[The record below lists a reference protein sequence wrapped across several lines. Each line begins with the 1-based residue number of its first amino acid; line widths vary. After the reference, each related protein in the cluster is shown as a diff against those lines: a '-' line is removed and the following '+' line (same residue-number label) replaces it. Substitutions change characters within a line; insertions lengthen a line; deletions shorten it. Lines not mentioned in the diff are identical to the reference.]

1 MAIVQEFREFAV
13 KGNVVDL
20 AVAVVVGGAFGRI
33 VTSLVNDVVMPPIGY
48 LTRGIDF
55 SQLYVNLSGGAYDSL
70 AAATEAGAATINYG
84 AFITTIINFLIVAWA
99 LFLVVRS
106 LNRLKRKQ
114 EEAVTAPPVPAAPV
128 EPTADVKLLA
138 EIRDL
143 LKEGRS

>member
-1 MAIVQEFREFAV
+1 MAIIQEFREFAV

-33 VTSLVNDVVMPPIGY
+33 VTSLVNDIVMPPIGY
-48 LTRGIDF
+48 LARGIDF
-55 SQLYVNLSGGAYDSL
+55 SQLYINLSGGTYESL
-70 AAATEAGAATINYG
+70 AEATEAGAATINYG

-99 LFLVVRS
+99 LFVVVRV

-114 EEAVTAPPVPAAPV
+114 EEEAAVPEAPAEAP
-128 EPTADVKLLA
+128 ADVKLLT

-143 LKEGRS
+143 LKEGRP

>member
-1 MAIVQEFREFAV
+1 MAIIQEFREFAV

-55 SQLYVNLSGGAYDSL
+55 SQLYVNLSGGSYDSL

-106 LNRLKRKQ
+106 LNRLKRRQ
-114 EEAVTAPPVPAAPV
+114 EDAVTAAPVPAAPV
-128 EPTADVKLLA
+128 EPPADVKLLA

-143 LKEGRS
+143 LKEGRA